1 MIGIEDRR
9 YLINEYLKIF
19 KNENTKYIEYIKQ
32 PLQFIGNH
40 KIMALATS
48 GVMSV
53 FFAITQWIGNSM
65 LFLSTVLVIN
75 ISFYIFVF
83 YTFHS

>member
-1 MIGIEDRR
+1 M
-9 YLINEYLKIF
+9 KIQ
-19 KNENTKYIEYIKQ
+19 EYIEYIKQ

-48 GVMSV
+48 WSDDV

-83 YTFHS
+83 YTFILRFICWNICEFLLVNRV